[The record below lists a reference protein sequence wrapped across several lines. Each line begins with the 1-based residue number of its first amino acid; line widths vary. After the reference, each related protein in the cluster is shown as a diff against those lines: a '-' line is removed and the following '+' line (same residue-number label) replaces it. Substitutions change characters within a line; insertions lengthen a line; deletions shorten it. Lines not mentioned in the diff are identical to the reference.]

1 MRVDRLEVAG
11 FGSLRDLTVDFHTRL
26 TVVLGDNESGK
37 STLHRAIRA
46 ALYGMDAGGQGRPVD
61 RSDWVR
67 WTPWHPGPYGV
78 ALTYT
83 LDDGRRIRV
92 ARRLDVR
99 EQPVQVL
106 ELGGS
111 ELTDE
116 LRRGRAV
123 TPGRFHLGLEEAVFC
138 ATAWLGDDGLGLAAT
153 DGPSGRVKDVQQA
166 IERLADTGQ
175 GMTAADALA
184 RLRAAQQRVGT
195 ERRAGSQL
203 GVATLRLRDLT
214 LRLDE
219 ASRQAAAV
227 SSERQRLR
235 DLEAAAAE
243 AADRRLDAERR
254 WLRGR
259 IADIESRLGHL
270 DTAGADA
277 AELVATVDETARFA
291 NFPLD
296 LEEQVTRLGGELNQ
310 VTASSAEASA
320 RWQAAEAN
328 LAALR
333 RRRGEI
339 EAGLHVVDTAP
350 QVDSDVIASAARLE
364 GEVAALEAACS
375 ATLSDAGADSR
386 MEALRREIAGTGL
399 SSLPAEA
406 VPAMAALLRD
416 GRGAGWGWRSWWSAI
431 AAAIVV
437 AAAATGAV
445 LVGSHHSELA
455 LIAILVGVVGAL
467 AATVIALV
475 FNRRVSPAA
484 ERLRQIGSDLGL
496 DDASLEQL
504 AQRLPTLD
512 ALQTALY
519 REEARRESRRA
530 ELAALQATASA
541 LADRCAALAAG
552 AAGRA
557 VEPVRA
563 GSTETLLKQ
572 ARAALAGV
580 GELGALHRRRRELE
594 QEDSTLEVQE
604 QSLSALEEEA
614 ARRADA
620 VQGLE
625 RRLVQLLAS
634 VGMEPGEGPAASVAA
649 IHEATEGRRRH
660 DAATAALAEVQ
671 RRQWAIGA
679 EADLRRLL
687 EQLWEELF
695 RRGETGTDG
704 EREPLG
710 AAELQQL
717 EREAEH
723 ARQTAISAGEQARE
737 LRARLLVVLET
748 LPDLTDLED
757 ERAAAEA
764 ERDLALHRRD
774 AIALA
779 IHLIEQASRRTHR
792 DLAPQLA
799 AAITDRLSLLTDERY
814 RAVNVDTEHFAVS
827 LLSEG
832 RPDMLPLEHASHG
845 TRDQVSLL
853 LRIALAETLS
863 AGVEPVPLLLDEP
876 LLTSDPHRRETMLRF
891 VHELSAHQQVL
902 LTAADPIVAS
912 LLREIA
918 GPTDVSV
925 VTLGATGVSDPVIE
939 TTGERTDTRTRR
951 VRVLRPA
958 GDLIRSTLR

>member
-1 MRVDRLEVAG
+1 MRIERLEVAG
-11 FGSLRDLTVDFHTRL
+11 FGSLRETTVDFHPRL

-61 RSDWVR
+61 RSDWAR
-67 WTPWHPGPYGV
+67 WAPWQAGPYGV

-138 ATAWLGDDGLGLAAT
+138 ATAWLGDDGLGLTAA
-153 DGPSGRVKDVQQA
+153 DGPGGRVRDVQQA

-175 GMTAADALA
+175 GTTAADALV

-203 GVATLRLRDLT
+203 GVATVRFRDLT
-214 LRLDE
+214 LRLED
-219 ASRQAAAV
+219 ATRQASAV
-227 SSERQRLR
+227 SSERQRLG
-235 DLEAAAAE
+235 DLETAAAE
-243 AADRRLDAERR
+243 AADRRLEAERA

-259 IADIESRLGHL
+259 IADIESRLQHL
-270 DTAGADA
+270 DGADSDA
-277 AELVATVDETARFA
+277 AELAATVEETARFA

-296 LEEQVTRLGGELNQ
+296 LEEHVTRLGGELNQ
-310 VTASSAEASA
+310 AAAAAAESSA
-320 RWQAAEAN
+320 RWHASEDK
-328 LAALR
+328 LSTLR
-333 RRRGEI
+333 RRRSEI
-339 EAGLHVVDTAP
+339 EVGLRVVDTAP
-350 QVDSDVIASAARLE
+350 KVDADILGSAARLE
-364 GEVAALEAACS
+364 GEVAALEAACA
-375 ATLSDAGADSR
+375 ATRSDAGADSR

-399 SSLPAEA
+399 SSIPPEA
-406 VPAMAALLRD
+406 VPAMAAVLRD
-416 GRGAGWGWRSWWSAI
+416 GRGAEWGWRNWWSAI
-431 AAAIVV
+431 AAVLVV
-437 AAAATGAV
+437 AAAVTGAALV
-445 LVGSHHSELA
+445 AAHHEQLALVTIIAGLVGA
-455 LIAILVGVVGAL
+455 VV
-467 AATVIALV
+467 AAVAGHV
-475 FNRRVSPAA
+475 VHRGVSPAA
-484 ERLRQIGSDLGL
+484 DRLRQIGRDLGL

-519 REEARRESRRA
+519 REEARQESRRA
-530 ELAALQATASA
+530 EMAALQATASA
-541 LADRCAALAAG
+541 LADRCAALAANASG
-552 AAGRA
+552 STP
-557 VEPVRA
+557 EPVRA

-572 ARAALAGV
+572 ARASLAGV
-580 GELGALHRRRRELE
+580 GELGALHRRRSELE
-594 QEDSTLEVQE
+594 QEDGSLEVQE
-604 QSLSALEEEA
+604 QGLSALEQEA
-614 ARRADA
+614 ARRAEA
-620 VQGLE
+620 VRTLE
-625 RRLVQLLAS
+625 QRLVQLLAGA
-634 VGMEPGEGPAASVAA
+634 GMDPGASPAASVTAVHNA
-649 IHEATEGRRRH
+649 SEARRQH
-660 DAATAALAEVQ
+660 DAATSALAEVQ
-671 RRQWAIGA
+671 RRVWAIGA

-687 EQLWEELF
+687 QQLWEELF
-695 RRGETGTDG
+695 RRGERDTEG
-704 EREPLG
+704 ERVPLG

-723 ARQTAISAGEQARE
+723 ARQTAQSAGDQARE

-748 LPDLTDLED
+748 LPDIADLED
-757 ERAAAEA
+757 ERDAAAA
-764 ERDLALHRRD
+764 ERDLVLHRRD
-774 AIALA
+774 ALALA

-799 AAITDRLSLLTDERY
+799 GAITDRLSLLTDERY

-827 LLSEG
+827 LLTDD

-863 AGVEPVPLLLDEP
+863 AGMEPVPLLLDEP
-876 LLTSDPHRRETMLRF
+876 LLTADPHRRETMLRF
-891 VHELSAHQQVL
+891 VLELSAQQQVV
-902 LTAADPIVAS
+902 LTAADPRVPGA
-912 LLREIA
+912 LGEIA
-918 GPTDVSV
+918 GEANVTV
-925 VTLGATGVSDPVIE
+925 VTLGDATPAEPVIE
-939 TTGERTDTRTRR
+939 TTGQHARR

-958 GDLIRSTLR
+958 GDLIRSTRAAGR

>member
-1 MRVDRLEVAG
+1 MKVDRLEVAG
-11 FGSLRDLTVDFHTRL
+11 FGSLRDVTVDFHPRL

-46 ALYGMDAGGQGRPVD
+46 ALYGVDAGGQGRPVD

-67 WTPWHPGPYGV
+67 WTPWRPGPYGV

-138 ATAWLGDDGLGLAAT
+138 ATAWLGDDGLGLAAA
-153 DGPSGRVKDVQQA
+153 DGPGGRVRDVQQA

-175 GMTAADALA
+175 GMTAADALT

-203 GVATLRLRDLT
+203 GVATARLRDLT
-214 LRLDE
+214 LRLDD
-219 ASRQAAAV
+219 ATRQASAV

-235 DLEAAAAE
+235 SLEVAAAE

-259 IADIESRLGHL
+259 IADIEGRLHHL
-270 DTAGADA
+270 GSADSDF
-277 AELVATVDETARFA
+277 AELAATAEGTARFA
-291 NFPLD
+291 SFPLD

-310 VTASSAEASA
+310 ATAEASEA
-320 RWQAAEAN
+320 SSRWHAGEDA
-328 LAALR
+328 LASLR

-339 EAGLHVVDTAP
+339 EAGLLVVDSAP
-350 QVDSDVIASAARLE
+350 QVDGDVLGNAARLE
-364 GEVAALEAACS
+364 GEIAVLEAACS
-375 ATLSDAGADSR
+375 ATKSDAGADSR

-399 SSLPAEA
+399 SSIPPEA
-406 VPAMAALLRD
+406 VPAMAAVLRD
-416 GRGAGWGWRSWWSAI
+416 GGGAGWGWRSWWSA
-431 AAAIVV
+431 AAAVLVVV
-437 AAAATGAV
+437 AAVTGAV
-445 LVGSHHSELA
+445 LVAVHHTQLA
-455 LIAILVGVVGAL
+455 VVAIVAVLAGAAGAAAVGFG
-467 AATVIALV
+467 
-475 FNRRVSPAA
+475 FHRGVSPNAQ
-484 ERLRQIGSDLGL
+484 RLRQIGRDLGL
-496 DDASLEQL
+496 DDSSLEQL
-504 AQRLPTLD
+504 ARRLPTLD

-519 REEARRESRRA
+519 REEARRESRQA

-541 LADRCAALAAG
+541 LADRCAALAAS
-552 AAGRA
+552 AAGVA
-557 VEPVRA
+557 CEPVRA

-572 ARAALAGV
+572 ARASLASV

-594 QEDSTLEVQE
+594 REDGTLEIQE
-604 QSLSALEEEA
+604 QTLTALEQEA
-614 ARRADA
+614 ARRSDA
-620 VQGLE
+620 VGTLE
-625 RRLVQLLAS
+625 RRLVHLLAS
-634 VGMEPGEGPAASVAA
+634 AGMEPGVSPAASVTAVR
-649 IHEATEGRRRH
+649 EASEAKRRH

-671 RRQWAIGA
+671 RRQWAIGS

-687 EQLWEELF
+687 QQLWEELF
-695 RRGETGTDG
+695 RRGETDTNG

-748 LPDLTDLED
+748 LPDIADLED

-774 AIALA
+774 SIALA

-799 AAITDRLSLLTDERY
+799 AAITERLSLLTDQRY
-814 RAVNVDTEHFAVS
+814 SAVNVDTEHFAVS
-827 LLSEG
+827 LLSDE

-863 AGVEPVPLLLDEP
+863 AGMEPVPLLLDEP
-876 LLTSDPHRRETMLRF
+876 LLTSDPQRRETMLRF
-891 VHELSAHQQVL
+891 VHELSAQQQVV
-902 LTAADPIVAS
+902 LTAADPKVPAM
-912 LLREIA
+912 LRDIA
-918 GPTDVSV
+918 GDTDVSV
-925 VTLGATGVSDPVIE
+925 ITLGPTDAADPVIE
-939 TTGERTDTRTRR
+939 ATGERADRSRR